1 MIETRNA
8 TVALSGTEKAVEFA
22 AAYNYFYVKNDS
34 PDTVYVSMSPNITAG
49 ADGVVYVREKL
60 SDLTTSAMFSAVS
73 CGTFF
78 NVQLIVV
85 LCPYDGE
92 MILPSY
98 LVKLF
103 ADSAGATSML

>member
-1 MIETRNA
+1 MLSVTSGFFSLGSEHLGT
-8 TVALSGTEKAVEFA
+8 AL
-22 AAYNYFYVKNDS
+22 YFVHLK
-34 PDTVYVSMSPNITAG
+34 VLVVSI
-49 ADGVVYVREKL
+49 GVVYVREKL
-60 SDLTTSAMFSAVS
+60 SDLTTSAMFSAIS